1 MIKHTLLDFINCWKM
16 FNGKQFMPEQD
27 AAGQINRGDCGVAAI
42 AVSYVLRHKYDV
54 EAEIHMN
61 THHCWLVIQGKGE
74 FDTLHPDGYKTPVK
88 EVWDRQG
95 GADEQT
101 VHFAQ
106 ACSEWMP
113 CDAHGG
119 YLVKAFVNRHG
130 LPMPVELQHCIDNA
144 AEYECEERIPVL
156 QEFYD
161 RALRVPLA
169 V

>member
-1 MIKHTLLDFINCWKM
+1 MIKETLLDFINCWKM
-16 FNGKQFMPEQD
+16 FNGKQFTPEQD

-42 AVSYVLRHKYDV
+42 AVSYVLRHKYGV
-54 EAEIHMN
+54 ETEIHMN
-61 THHCWLVIQGKGE
+61 THHCWLVIPGKGE
-74 FDTLHPDGYKTPVK
+74 FDTLHLDGYKTPVK

-95 GADEQT
+95 GTDEQT

-106 ACSEWMP
+106 ACKEWMP

-119 YLVKAFVNRHG
+119 YLVKAFVNRYG

-144 AEYECEERIPVL
+144 VEYECDERIPVL

-161 RALRVPLA
+161 RALRVPL
-169 V
+169 VV